1 MAPGYAPQ
9 SLSVKSEYQLDF
21 RIINWNLSN
30 PDPTS
35 SEYMALLRDIQDK
48 VGSLSPLPSLLSVLC
63 LTYIY

>member
-1 MAPGYAPQ
+1 MTPGYAPQ
-9 SLSVKSEYQLDF
+9 SLSVQSEYQLDF

-48 VGSLSPLPSLLSVLC
+48 VGSLSPLSSLLSVLC

>member
-9 SLSVKSEYQLDF
+9 SLSVKSKYQLDF